1 MILAA
6 SKRDAVKAAAL
17 RNAGR
22 IPAVVYNR
30 DLNIPVSVG
39 LREFDRIFRE
49 AGSGTLIRLDL
60 GSEKI
65 NVLVRAVQMNKRR
78 REPMHVD
85 FYAVTAGEKVE
96 VGVDIELE
104 GTPQGVRD
112 GGNLDVQRREVLI
125 YIEPHLIPSAL
136 SLDISGLEIG
146 DAIHVAD
153 LVPLLPAEAELVDAE
168 DLTVC
173 AVVAPRAVEEEE
185 ELEADEAVEPEV
197 IGEEDD
203 GESEEE

>member
-6 SKRDAVKAAAL
+6 SKRDAGKASAL
-17 RNAGR
+17 RSAGR

-30 DLNIPVSVG
+30 DINIPVSVK
-39 LREFDRIFRE
+39 LREFDRVFRE

-85 FYAVTAGEKVE
+85 FYAVTAGQQVE
-96 VGVDIELE
+96 VGIDIELE

-112 GGNLDVQRREVLI
+112 GGDLDVQRREVTI
-125 YIEPHLIPSAL
+125 MIEPHLITAAL
-136 SLDISGLEIG
+136 SLAISGLEIG
-146 DAIHVAD
+146 DAIHIGD
-153 LVPLLPAEAELVDAE
+153 LKALLPAEAELVDSE
-168 DLTVC
+168 EMTVC
-173 AVVAPRAVEEEE
+173 AVVAPRLEEEE
-185 ELEADEAVEPEV
+185 EEEVDEAAEPEV
-197 IGEEDD
+197 IGEAA
-203 GESEEE
+203 EEETEDED

>member
-30 DLNIPVSVG
+30 DLNIPVSVKM
-39 LREFDRIFRE
+39 REFDRIFRE

-125 YIEPHLIPSAL
+125 YIEPHLIPPAL

-173 AVVAPRAVEEEE
+173 AVVAPRAAEEEE
-185 ELEADEAVEPEV
+185 ELEDEAAVEPEV

-203 GESEEE
+203 GESEDE

>member
-153 LVPLLPAEAELVDAE
+153 LVQLLPAEAELVDAE

-203 GESEEE
+203 G

>member
-6 SKRDAVKAAAL
+6 SKRDAGKASAL
-17 RNAGR
+17 RSAGR

-30 DLNIPVSVG
+30 DINIPVSVK
-39 LREFDRIFRE
+39 LREFDRVFRE

-85 FYAVTAGEKVE
+85 FYAVTAGQKVE

-125 YIEPHLIPSAL
+125 LIEPHLIPGAL
-136 SLDISGLEIG
+136 SIDVSDLAIG
-146 DAIHVAD
+146 DSIHVSD
-153 LVPLLPAEAELVDAE
+153 LVALLPAEAELVDSE
-168 DLTVC
+168 ELSICTV
-173 AVVAPRAVEEEE
+173 VPPRLAEEEE
-185 ELEADEAVEPEV
+185 EDTETPDEPEV
-197 IGEEDD
+197 IGEEDAGD
-203 GESEEE
+203 EETED